1 MSEQKQGDRKKMFFL
16 ASIAFSSGAI
26 VMALEIAGSRV
37 ITPVFGSSITTWG
50 VLIGIILTGL
60 TVGYF
65 LGGRI
70 SDLKPSFEKLCS
82 IVFSTGLFILFIPII
97 SQSLIEFFIE
107 IMPTSSAATFFS
119 ALTIFGFPAVLLG
132 FVSPYAIKLAAKT
145 LHTIGTTSGNLYS
158 VSTLGSIFGT
168 FLTIFALIPFFEIQ
182 NLILAFGFCLM
193 AISIIG
199 LGKVPKIIT
208 PALILV
214 FVINSGSLDVNESF
228 GDDSEVLM
236 KQETPYSSL
245 IVTEK
250 DDFRTMY
257 IDGTVQS
264 SVDLDDPNKL
274 VLYYTKSF
282 HLANLINP
290 EINQVLFVGG
300 GGLSGPKSFLQ
311 HYDQIK
317 IDVTEIDPVVIQVS
331 KDYFFVPDNKR
342 LSIINEDSRVHLTK
356 TENQYDAIIL
366 DAYKGSSIPF
376 HLTTEE
382 FYILVNEKLS
392 DEGVVV
398 SNFVGSLEGENSNLF
413 ESTYRTMSKIFPKVH
428 VFPSNVN
435 SLEYRQNITFLGLK
449 GESVMKFENLL
460 QNNFECSVPEIECEK
475 FFENHYS
482 GTVDYNAVILTDQ
495 FSPVNTLDKL
505 EVESFVYSEI
515 KNDRIDLQ
523 GLVAGNLFVQVGL
536 ILAIFSW
543 AYPIQSIWRKRPEK
557 NF

>member
-50 VLIGIILTGL
+50 ILIGIILTGL

-311 HYDQIK
+311 HYDKIK